1 VFSTDEQQEL
11 RKIEDGLR
19 AQDRGFGRRLT
30 LQQGVLRWAAP
41 GRQGFLLAL
50 ALAVVAAVALLAF
63 GTVVTRRL
71 LAAAGAALMPG
82 LPALMVI
89 GAKARPGWNAA
100 QPRRHGA
107 GCSAEVLRPLS
118 ADVTEQ
124 RGISLIAALRNP
136 RSGRRGDAELACRS
150 AAGVRGSQPRVRGP
164 GRPAGHLAGSTA
176 VRPNS

>member
-1 VFSTDEQQEL
+1 MFSTDEQQEL

-30 LQQGVLRWAAP
+30 LQQGVLCWAAP

-89 GAKARPGWNAA
+89 GAKARAGWNAA
-100 QPRRHGA
+100 QLRRHGA
-107 GCSAEVLRPLS
+107 GWQRRGAPAVVSGCHGA
-118 ADVTEQ
+118 AGYFTD
-124 RGISLIAALRNP
+124 RGIEEPEERATR
-136 RSGRRGDAELACRS
+136 
-150 AAGVRGSQPRVRGP
+150 
-164 GRPAGHLAGSTA
+164 
-176 VRPNS
+176 